1 MTSNVEEGQK
11 GGADHISEEEMEQEE
26 FFITG
31 VGDVVREEGSRA
43 KEETTQEEKKIDF
56 DKADVLP

>member
-1 MTSNVEEGQK
+1 
-11 GGADHISEEEMEQEE
+11 MEQEE